1 MTGHPVGIVF
11 HLKVRT
17 GTLKRHYF
25 PLQLLLTVHLLFAGN
40 SITDSLLG
48 YTIILPDHWAMDSGD
63 ALHPRFSDTTGTYSG
78 MVAIE
83 RYDFST
89 ETLYTQADEWTRANF
104 IAYSFVVDADPVST
118 MLFYDTVTSR
128 QEETPWSTEAYS
140 VFYDPESS
148 STDYGE
154 YVRFTAR
161 ETSGYE
167 IYAIGPLDEMNE
179 HIGMYAAIVQGVT
192 LQSAGSGVI
201 ITPVAFRKRG
211 LSIRSVTGSGSV
223 PRFDLLG
230 RCDPLRD
237 HRHAAHVVAG
247 PGSRFCLFRFR

>member
-1 MTGHPVGIVF
+1 MEGKFAVVSLFRFDIYYGKTPFFSMTGHPVGIVF

-128 QEETPWSTEAYS
+128 
-140 VFYDPESS
+140 
-148 STDYGE
+148 GE
-154 YVRFTAR
+154 QLRDRDAR
-161 ETSGYE
+161 
-167 IYAIGPLDEMNE
+167 
-179 HIGMYAAIVQGVT
+179 H
-192 LQSAGSGVI
+192 
-201 ITPVAFRKRG
+201 RG
-211 LSIRSVTGSGSV
+211 V
-223 PRFDLLG
+223 PRHTPFFMIRKVLPRITANMSVLPPG
-230 RCDPLRD
+230 KRPAMRSMRSD
-237 HRHAAHVVAG
+237 HSMR
-247 PGSRFCLFRFR
+247 